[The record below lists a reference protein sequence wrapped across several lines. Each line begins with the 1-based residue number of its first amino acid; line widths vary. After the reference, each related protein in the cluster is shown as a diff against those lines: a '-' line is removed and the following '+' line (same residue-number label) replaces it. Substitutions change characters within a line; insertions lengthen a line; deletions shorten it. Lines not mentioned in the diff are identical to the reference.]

1 MSINDVVVLKR
12 SVAMIDVD
20 VPVDVKPV
28 VALSNSVDPPI
39 EVAVGMCVVVNGAV
53 VGLSVVVIAVFGFS
67 VVVST
72 VVGFSV
78 VLNVLVVVGPGVVVK
93 ESGVIV
99 IVVGILDSVTP

>member
-1 MSINDVVVLKR
+1 LERSCVVVSINDVVVLNR

-53 VGLSVVVIAVFGFS
+53 VGLSVVV
-67 VVVST
+67 ST

-78 VLNVLVVVGPGVVVK
+78 VLNALVVVGPGVVVK

>member
-1 MSINDVVVLKR
+1 MSINDVVVLNR

-53 VGLSVVVIAVFGFS
+53 VGLSVVV
-67 VVVST
+67 ST

-78 VLNVLVVVGPGVVVK
+78 VLNALVVVGPGVVVK

>member
-20 VPVDVKPV
+20 APVDVKPV

-53 VGLSVVVIAVFGFS
+53 VGLSVVV
-67 VVVST
+67 ST

-78 VLNVLVVVGPGVVVK
+78 VLNALVVVGPGVVVK